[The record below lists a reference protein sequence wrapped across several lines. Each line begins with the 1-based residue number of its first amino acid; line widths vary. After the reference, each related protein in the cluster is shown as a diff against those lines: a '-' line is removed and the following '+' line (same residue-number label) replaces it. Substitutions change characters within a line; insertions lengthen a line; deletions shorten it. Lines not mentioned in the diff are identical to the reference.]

1 MKAPMRLL
9 VLSNNP
15 DRASFRQRVQVY
27 LEILRDL
34 GIECEIEQLPSSRV
48 ARTRLFRR
56 AGQYDGVFLHK
67 KKLGFLDASCLRRH
81 ARKII
86 YNYDDAIMF
95 DEKRPEKSAWRR
107 GIAFARTVKLADM
120 VLVGSPYLGD
130 LARVYN
136 ANVQILPI
144 GLNTQEYRPQEAP
157 SPDGKIRLV
166 WIGSAST
173 LKYIRQI
180 DGVLEEVGRRHRN
193 VVLRIICDDFFD
205 LSNMSVEK
213 RRWSAQ
219 SRAVDLATSDI
230 GLAPLPDDPFTQGKC
245 SFKVL
250 EYSAS
255 RLPVVASPI
264 GTNAQYV
271 REGVT
276 GFLCTTT
283 AQWVESIGRLIENL
297 EMRKVM
303 GTAGVEHAKQF
314 DVQVIGQRFAGLIGC
329 CLRGEPYSTSNRT
342 NASIRAI

>member
-1 MKAPMRLL
+1 MRLL
-9 VLSNNP
+9 VISNNP

-27 LEILRDL
+27 REILRGL
-34 GIECEIEQLPSSRV
+34 GIDCEIAQLPSGFA
-48 ARTRLFRR
+48 ARARLFRK
-56 AGQYDGVFLHK
+56 AEQYDGVFLHK
-67 KKLGFLDASCLRRH
+67 KKLGFFAAACLRRH

-95 DEKRPEKSAWRR
+95 DEKRPGESAWWR

-130 LARVYN
+130 FARPYN

-144 GLNTQEYRPQEAP
+144 GLTTQDYRPQEAP
-157 SPDGKIRLV
+157 NPDGKVRLV
-166 WIGSAST
+166 WIGSVST
-173 LKYIRQI
+173 LKYLRQI
-180 DGVLEEVGRRHRN
+180 EGVLEEIGRRHKN

-205 LSNMSVEK
+205 VSNLPMEK

-230 GLAPLPDDPFTQGKC
+230 GLAPLPDDPFTRGKC

-255 RLPVVASPI
+255 GLPVVASPI

-271 REGVT
+271 QEGIT
-276 GFLCTTT
+276 GFLCVTPEE
-283 AQWVESIGRLIENL
+283 WVEKIGHLIENPQ
-297 EMRKVM
+297 MRNAM
-303 GTAGVEHAKQF
+303 GRAGVERAKQF
-314 DVQVIGQRFAGLIGC
+314 DVQQIGRKFSELIGS
-329 CLRGEPYSTSNRT
+329 CLRGEPHSTSNRT
-342 NASIRAI
+342 NESIRVI